1 LAPPWSSISELQ
13 DAAQNFES
21 DTKNDDARQ
30 WLAILMAPGSFLGG
44 ARPKGN
50 ILDND
55 KNLWIAK
62 FPAKKDITDKAA

>member
-1 LAPPWSSISELQ
+1 
-13 DAAQNFES
+13 
-21 DTKNDDARQ
+21 
-30 WLAILMAPGSFLGG
+30 MAPGSFLGG
-44 ARPKGN
+44 ARPKVN